1 MKRKK
6 ATLCP
11 SARKNTFSLV
21 RRAFNLVLMSQ
32 AKVIKLNNRWA

>member
-11 SARKNTFSLV
+11 SARKNHFLV
-21 RRAFNLVLMSQ
+21 VQGEPF
-32 AKVIKLNNRWA
+32 I